1 MEISEPKEVT
11 RYGFTPQILH
21 IKEQMCA
28 AFRLF
33 TGFQKIPPK
42 DGAHPEAWGRIDL

>member
-11 RYGFTPQILH
+11 RYGFTSQILH

-28 AFRLF
+28 AF
-33 TGFQKIPPK
+33 PEDSPK
-42 DGAHPEAWGRIDL
+42 REHTTPKPEDV